1 MWIVRAS
8 TIQVVGE
15 LLPIVDWSLDIAQA
29 PEDIEDTEDIAD
41 IEWVA
46 AVVQFV
52 GIRTLTVED
61 ILREPVGFEGIEVD
75 TVEAGSKVV
84 VEQDD
89 FAEVGVERDVEAV
102 DGHVVAAAVHLL
114 VLLFQHDALR
124 PRKGPP

>member
-1 MWIVRAS
+1 VWIVRAS

-29 PEDIEDTEDIAD
+29 LEDIEDTEDIAD

-89 FAEVGVERDVEAV
+89 FAEVGVERDVEVV
-102 DGHVVAAAVHLL
+102 DGHVVAAVHLL